1 LVLQNRPDPAIEAFE
16 HATRL
21 SPLDPLG
28 SRGFTYGLAM
38 AHLAAS
44 RYGEAIEWADRSLAA
59 QPDYRPALRVK
70 TICCAHLGRVD
81 EAHSWLSRL
90 LELDPGLTIASYKAA
105 LKHFPAELQVRH
117 IEGLRKAGLPEE

>member
-1 LVLQNRPDPAIEAFE
+1 M
-16 HATRL
+16 RL

-28 SRGFTYGLAM
+28 SRGFTYGLAL
-38 AHLAAS
+38 AHLTAG

-70 TICCAHLGRVD
+70 TICCAYLGRID
-81 EAHSWLSRL
+81 EAHGWLSRL

-105 LKHFPAELQVRH
+105 KLLPPDLQVRYL
-117 IEGLRKAGLPEE
+117 EGLRKAGLPEG